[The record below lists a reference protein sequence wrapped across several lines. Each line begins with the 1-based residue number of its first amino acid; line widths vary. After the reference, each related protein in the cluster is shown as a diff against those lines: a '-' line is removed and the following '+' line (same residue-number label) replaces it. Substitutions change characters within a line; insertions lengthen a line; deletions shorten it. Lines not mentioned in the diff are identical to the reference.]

1 MTWFQSI
8 DPRKPPAYLGQEN
21 ILLIFRERVL
31 QYILLGMAGL
41 GTIGY
46 IAAMILLVQQQ
57 SWMPIVVYSTFYV
70 AVLAIALNRQWQ
82 YNIRSWLLLSVLYLL
97 GLSSLVDSG
106 IGGDG
111 RVFLFIFTVLSVF
124 LLGRRVGFI
133 ALLLCMITL
142 AGTGVLMISGQ
153 LLIPAF
159 NLMQFTNPA
168 IIWTVGSIIFTSL
181 TFLTV
186 IAANELTRD
195 LERTI
200 ATQTRLSVDLQHEQA
215 RLEDRV
221 SQRTHE
227 LQQSVAQLEAASRL
241 ALEINTAASLDDVLT
256 NAVTL
261 IRDLFGYYHAGIFL
275 LDDRGEFAL
284 LRAATGAAGQAILR
298 VGRRIKVGDIGIV
311 GDVVSKGEARLT
323 PDIQSDP
330 FHFTDPLLPDA
341 RSELGLPLQTGAGIL
356 GVLDVL
362 STSPNAFNQQD
373 IRFLQAIT
381 DQIAVAIEKARLIR
395 QLQNNLNDIQNAYRD
410 LVFQSWEYHLADT
423 RKKHSYRFKQSTFEN
438 DVPES
443 PSAQQAYASGQ
454 VMTKPEINLE
464 TGEKFTLIS
473 IPIKVRQQVIGV
485 LDVHVDQA
493 HATRDLI
500 NLLEATTQRM
510 ALALENARLLESIN
524 VRAERERMVSN
535 ISAQV
540 RSATDIDSILRI
552 AASQIGRSMGV
563 SEVLV
568 QLRSDKL

>member
-1 MTWFQSI
+1 
-8 DPRKPPAYLGQEN
+8 
-21 ILLIFRERVL
+21 
-31 QYILLGMAGL
+31 
-41 GTIGY
+41 
-46 IAAMILLVQQQ
+46 
-57 SWMPIVVYSTFYV
+57 
-70 AVLAIALNRQWQ
+70 
-82 YNIRSWLLLSVLYLL
+82 
-97 GLSSLVDSG
+97 
-106 IGGDG
+106 
-111 RVFLFIFTVLSVF
+111 
-124 LLGRRVGFI
+124 
-133 ALLLCMITL
+133 
-142 AGTGVLMISGQ
+142 
-153 LLIPAF
+153 
-159 NLMQFTNPA
+159 
-168 IIWTVGSIIFTSL
+168 
-181 TFLTV
+181 
-186 IAANELTRD
+186 
-195 LERTI
+195 
-200 ATQTRLSVDLQHEQA
+200 
-215 RLEDRV
+215 
-221 SQRTHE
+221 
-227 LQQSVAQLEAASRL
+227 
-241 ALEINTAASLDDVLT
+241 
-256 NAVTL
+256 
-261 IRDLFGYYHAGIFL
+261 
-275 LDDRGEFAL
+275 
-284 LRAATGAAGQAILR
+284 
-298 VGRRIKVGDIGIV
+298 
-311 GDVVSKGEARLT
+311 
-323 PDIQSDP
+323 
-330 FHFTDPLLPDA
+330 
-341 RSELGLPLQTGAGIL
+341 
-356 GVLDVL
+356 VL